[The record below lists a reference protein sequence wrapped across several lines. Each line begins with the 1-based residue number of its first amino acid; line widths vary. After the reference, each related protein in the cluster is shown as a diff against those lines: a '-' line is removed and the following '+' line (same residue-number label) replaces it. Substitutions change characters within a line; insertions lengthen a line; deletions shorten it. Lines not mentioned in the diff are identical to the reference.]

1 MPIRAYIDTEMVLLS
16 KEEGGRSTPILPI
29 AYGGGYRP
37 HIVLQPRSTQEPKI
51 EVKDG
56 VRCCVDPFIS
66 VAFWAGDDPI
76 PIGLSFQVTL
86 YLWYY
91 PNEMYQGCVPGVTFT
106 LREGSKIIGH
116 GEIVRFRIE
125 DEKNA

>member
-1 MPIRAYIDTEMVLLS
+1 MPTKAYIEAEMVLLS

-37 HIVLQPRSTQEPKI
+37 HIVLQPRSTRTPKI
-51 EVKDG
+51 EMREG
-56 VRCCVDPFIS
+56 MRCCVDPFVS
-66 VAFWAGDDPI
+66 VAFWSGDAPI
-76 PIGLSFQVTL
+76 PIGSSFRATL

-91 PNEMYQGCVPGVTFT
+91 PHEMYQGCVAGAPFT

-116 GEIVRFRIE
+116 G
-125 DEKNA
+125 